1 MKRLLLLCCCLAAA
15 CGQAR
20 QAQQQP
26 PQAPQTPQTPQTP
39 QAPQRTQQVPSE
51 LLTQLR
57 SLDRSCNTD
66 AQCRTVPLGA
76 KPCGGPEAY
85 LPYSTSRNQE
95 ASVRDLAGRYSKE
108 RAAEHQRRGM
118 AGDCMMVPDPG
129 AVCRAGTCELGGSGK
144 DK

>member
-20 QAQQQP
+20 QAQAPQP
-26 PQAPQTPQTPQTP
+26 QQAPPG
-39 QAPQRTQQVPSE
+39 
-51 LLTQLR
+51 LLAQLR
-57 SLDRSCNTD
+57 SLDRSCSTD

-95 ASVRDLAGRYSKE
+95 SSVRDIAGRYSKE

-129 AVCRAGTCELGGSGK
+129 AVCRAGMCELGGGGK
-144 DK
+144 D